1 MAAVAAN
8 TKNYYIGPQDGWV
21 EIVTGAVTP
30 INYLRIS
37 AIPHTKP
44 FFVFAGASPPSA
56 ATIGIQVCHHE
67 FCMHDD
73 TNGVS
78 SLFYVRLTNPTQD
91 SRNHDGRTRIDV
103 YSEGGVLQ

>member
-1 MAAVAAN
+1 MAAIAAA
-8 TKNYYIGPQDGWV
+8 TKSYFIGPQDGWV

-37 AIPHTKP
+37 GYPHTHP
-44 FFVFAGASPPSA
+44 FQLAVSA
-56 ATIGIQVCHHE
+56 TAPALTVPGITICHTH
-67 FCMHDD
+67 FDMHDD

-78 SLFYVRLTNPTQD
+78 SVFWIKVNNPSNQTTV
-91 SRNHDGRTRIDV
+91 GRMRIDV